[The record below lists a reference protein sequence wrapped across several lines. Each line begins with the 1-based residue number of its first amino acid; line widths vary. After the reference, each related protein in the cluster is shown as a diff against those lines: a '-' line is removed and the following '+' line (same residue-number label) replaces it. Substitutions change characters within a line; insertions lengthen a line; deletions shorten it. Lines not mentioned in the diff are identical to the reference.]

1 VKKELVKMKLEDVNK
16 ARYIIHL
23 IKEYKYFLEVK
34 RKCWNEISITK
45 KETNYILKTAY
56 GFLSKE
62 IKADEI
68 LSSLITETIQNRIE
82 MLKQEL
88 LELGVEM
95 EDGEDE

>member
-1 VKKELVKMKLEDVNK
+1 MKLKNLNK
-16 ARYIIHL
+16 ARDIAYL
-23 IKEYKYFLEVK
+23 IKEYEYFLEVK
-34 RKCWNEISITK
+34 RKCWRELSITK

-56 GFLSKE
+56 GFLLKE

-88 LELGVEM
+88 VELGVEM
-95 EDGEDE
+95 EEVEE

>member
-1 VKKELVKMKLEDVNK
+1 MKLEDLNK
-16 ARYIIHL
+16 ARHIMHL

-34 RKCWNEISITK
+34 RKCWNELSITK

-56 GFLSKE
+56 GFLLKE
-62 IKADEI
+62 IEADEI

>member
-1 VKKELVKMKLEDVNK
+1 MKLEDVNK
-16 ARYIIHL
+16 ARHIIHL

-95 EDGEDE
+95 EDREDE

>member
-1 VKKELVKMKLEDVNK
+1 MKLEDLNK
-16 ARYIIHL
+16 ARNINQL

-34 RKCWNEISITK
+34 RKCWHELSITK
-45 KETNYILKTAY
+45 KEINYILKTAY

-88 LELGVEM
+88 VELGVEM
-95 EDGEDE
+95 EEVE

>member
-1 VKKELVKMKLEDVNK
+1 MKLEDLNK
-16 ARYIIHL
+16 ARNINQL

-34 RKCWNEISITK
+34 RKCWHELSITK
-45 KETNYILKTAY
+45 KEINYILKTAY

-88 LELGVEM
+88 VELGVEM
-95 EDGEDE
+95 EEVEE

>member
-1 VKKELVKMKLEDVNK
+1 MRLVLQRK
-16 ARYIIHL
+16 RL
-23 IKEYKYFLEVK
+23 I
-34 RKCWNEISITK
+34 
-45 KETNYILKTAY
+45 ILKTAY

-68 LSSLITETIQNRIE
+68 LAGLITETIKNRIE

>member
-1 VKKELVKMKLEDVNK
+1 MKLEDVNK
-16 ARYIIHL
+16 ARHIIHL

-34 RKCWNEISITK
+34 RKCQHELSITK

-68 LSSLITETIQNRIE
+68 LSSLITETIQNQIE

-88 LELGVEM
+88 VELGVKM
-95 EDGEDE
+95 EDREDE

>member
-1 VKKELVKMKLEDVNK
+1 MKLEGLNK

-34 RKCWNEISITK
+34 RKCWDELSITK

-68 LSSLITETIQNRIE
+68 LAGLITETIQNRIE

-88 LELGVEM
+88 VELGVEM
-95 EDGEDE
+95 EELEDE

>member
-1 VKKELVKMKLEDVNK
+1 MRLVLQRK
-16 ARYIIHL
+16 RL
-23 IKEYKYFLEVK
+23 I
-34 RKCWNEISITK
+34 
-45 KETNYILKTAY
+45 ILKTAY